1 VQKTS
6 SAPSFDVRFL
16 AVAVALGACQA
27 AAAASAP
34 PAARPA
40 DGAQA
45 LEDRFVLGPAAAD
58 DLGFR
63 INWQT
68 GALATTGA
76 QAQKMSVSADSVWF
90 GDSVGSV
97 VRLRRDNGET
107 VWRASTNPGIERI
120 TGFEHLP
127 AGKRDEVFVV
137 TDLNSVALDAGTG
150 MMVRKST
157 FAHLP
162 SRDPE
167 VFGSSMVYGS
177 STGLCCWFQYGTGFN
192 WRASSLGGNIVA
204 PVTIAGHIV
213 LVGSTSG
220 AVYALDAATAEILWT
235 RRLTAGVEAKI
246 AADDRACFI
255 AGIDQSVWA
264 FDLSN
269 GRVLWQHF
277 TSSPLRNP
285 PSRIGDGL
293 YVQIPGEGLVS
304 FNPAPRDKPDGEVR
318 WRSNAAGDVVSVS
331 GNRLYAWEAR
341 SRTMSVVDAASGR
354 VIHESR
360 IPNAVQLQF
369 TAPVDGDM
377 LLMGADGRVESLAP
391 SRRPAPAAPAAP
403 ATSAVEASASASAAP
418 SR

>member
-1 VQKTS
+1 MAM
-6 SAPSFDVRFL
+6 SA
-16 AVAVALGACQA
+16 
-27 AAAASAP
+27 
-34 PAARPA
+34 
-40 DGAQA
+40 
-45 LEDRFVLGPAAAD
+45 
-58 DLGFR
+58 
-63 INWQT
+63 
-68 GALATTGA
+68 
-76 QAQKMSVSADSVWF
+76 
-90 GDSVGSV
+90 
-97 VRLRRDNGET
+97 
-107 VWRASTNPGIERI
+107 
-120 TGFEHLP
+120 LP
-127 AGKRDEVFVV
+127 A
-137 TDLNSVALDAGTG
+137 
-150 MMVRKST
+150 
-157 FAHLP
+157 
-162 SRDPE
+162 
-167 VFGSSMVYGS
+167 SSPLRLYWPNCSFFMFSWVYGS

-318 WRSNAAGDVVSVS
+318 WRSNAAGDVVSAS

>member
-1 VQKTS
+1 MQKTS
-6 SAPSFDVRFL
+6 SATMMDVRFL
-16 AVAVALGACQA
+16 AAAVAFGACQVA
-27 AAAASAP
+27 AAMPTAP
-34 PAARPA
+34 VAPPA

-45 LEDRFVLGPAAAD
+45 LEDRFVLGPATAA

-63 INWQT
+63 VSWQT

-76 QAQKMSVSADSVWF
+76 QAQRMSVSADSVWF

-120 TGFEHLP
+120 TGIEHLP

-137 TDLNSVALDAGTG
+137 TDLNSVALDAATGT
-150 MMVRKST
+150 MVRKSN
-157 FAHLP
+157 FSHLP
-162 SRDPE
+162 SKEPA
-167 VFGSSMVYGS
+167 VFGPSMVYGS
-177 STGLCCWFQYGTGFN
+177 STGLCCWFQYGSGFN

-204 PVTIAGHIV
+204 PVTVAGPVV

-220 AVYALDAATAEILWT
+220 AVYALDAASAEILWT

-246 AADDRACFI
+246 AADDRACFV

-269 GRVLWQHF
+269 GRVQWQHF
-277 TSSPLRNP
+277 TTSPLRNP

-304 FNPAPRDKPDGEVR
+304 FNPAPQDKPDGEIR
-318 WRSNAAGDVVSVS
+318 WRSTAAGDVVSAA
-331 GNRLYAWEAR
+331 GTRLYAWEAR
-341 SRTMSVVDAASGR
+341 TRTMTVVDAGSGR
-354 VIHESR
+354 VVHVAR
-360 IPNAVQLQF
+360 IPHAAQLLF
-369 TAPVDGDM
+369 TSPVDGDLVVM
-377 LLMGADGRVESLAP
+377 ASDGRIESLAP
-391 SRRPAPAAPAAP
+391 TRKPAGGAPSGAPAGAAP
-403 ATSAVEASASASAAP
+403 ATSASAAP